1 MPSSARVQTTT
12 SSKERARH
20 LFVLLAVLAAIV
32 LSHPMAAVSTK
43 EVRRI
48 LILNEVNATYP
59 AITIITQ
66 AIQTA
71 LNDSPFHLDFY
82 SEYMDTSLFPDP
94 AAQQE
99 FRDSYIRKYQNRKL
113 DVIITVGPSPLKFM
127 QEVHQRAFPGVPIV
141 FCLPTIGLPGAPIL
155 DADFT
160 GVEIDMAP
168 AETVGI
174 ALRLLPGTKN
184 VVVVGGVSPV
194 DRGQLANVKEELKA
208 YERRVDISY
217 LTDLAM
223 PDLLKSLRHLP
234 GNTVVLLTSMGAD
247 AAGTSFNANEAGTL
261 VAGAAN
267 APVFGLYDVF
277 LNHGEVGGYLSSFS
291 EQGKVAGGMALRIL
305 KGEKPQGIPKVK
317 GVNTYMFDWR
327 TLKRWGIKESA
338 LPPGSIVLN
347 RVPTVWESYK
357 WYIISGISVI
367 LLQASL
373 IGGLVWQRTRLRKAE
388 AGLAITNERLRL
400 AVDAGRS
407 VGWDWDLKSDR
418 NGWFGDLQTVF
429 GVPLDSHSGPG
440 DEFGRK
446 VHPEDR
452 ERILK
457 EVAVARENRKSFVA
471 EFRVI
476 RTDRIVR
483 WISARGKFYY
493 DRNGDAERMLG
504 MAVDITDRK
513 QVEEDLASLS
523 GRLIS
528 AQEEERKRIAREIHD
543 DYSQHLALLAMDLE
557 NLDEEI
563 EDPSANE
570 RLHEIWN
577 GIGEVGADLH
587 SLSHRLHSSTLD
599 TLGLVAG
606 AKAFCTEFAEQQ
618 GIRVDFAAENVP
630 RDVPADRALCLFRIV
645 QEGLRNIKRHSGADR
660 AEVRLECSGEKLH
673 LSVADRGRG
682 FDVNNRS
689 PRPGIGIH
697 SMEERLRLLGGQL
710 SITSQAMGGTK
721 IDAWLPL
728 RVLGKRAV

>member
-493 DRNGDAERMLG
+493 GRNGDAERMLG

-570 RLHEIWN
+570 RIHQIWN

>member
-493 DRNGDAERMLG
+493 GRNGDAERMLG

-563 EDPSANE
+563 EDPSANQ
-570 RLHEIWN
+570 RIHQIWN

>member
-208 YERRVDISY
+208 YEHRVDISY

-493 DRNGDAERMLG
+493 GRNGDAERMLG